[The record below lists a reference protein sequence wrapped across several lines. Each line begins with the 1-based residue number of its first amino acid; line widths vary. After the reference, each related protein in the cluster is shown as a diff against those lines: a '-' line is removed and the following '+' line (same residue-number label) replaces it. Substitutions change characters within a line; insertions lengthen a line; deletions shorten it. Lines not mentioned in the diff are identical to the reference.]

1 MDYVMAFMVGGAL
14 CAIAQLFMDI
24 GKFSQMHV
32 MSLFVAAG
40 VVLGIGGIYDR
51 LIAIAGAGAAFP
63 ISGFGYF
70 LAKGVLAQSGAA
82 GWLAV
87 SAGWLAVSSG
97 MFQFAGAILSFAIV
111 LSFFTALLCKPKG

>member
-24 GKFSQMHV
+24 GKFSQIYV

-87 SAGWLAVSSG
+87 SSG

>member
-1 MDYVMAFMVGGAL
+1 MMDYVMAFIVGGAF
-14 CAIAQLFMDI
+14 CAVAQLIMDV

-32 MSLFVAAG
+32 MGLFVTAG
-40 VVLGIGGIYDR
+40 VILGISGIYDR
-51 LIAIAGAGAAFP
+51 LIAVAGAGAALP

-70 LAKGVLAQSGAA
+70 LAKGVLAQNEAN
-82 GWLAV
+82 GWLAI
-87 SAGWLAVSSG
+87 GTG